1 MPSPLGSSFIAS
13 FEPLLQR
20 LISEMNLAQTV
31 CVVTN
36 QLTKSKVNLQ
46 SNVVLIEEE
55 ETFYISVIEE
65 TIQEKRV
72 T

>member
-1 MPSPLGSSFIAS
+1 
-13 FEPLLQR
+13 
-20 LISEMNLAQTV
+20 MNLAQTV
-31 CVVTN
+31 CVVTD

-72 T
+72 TEK